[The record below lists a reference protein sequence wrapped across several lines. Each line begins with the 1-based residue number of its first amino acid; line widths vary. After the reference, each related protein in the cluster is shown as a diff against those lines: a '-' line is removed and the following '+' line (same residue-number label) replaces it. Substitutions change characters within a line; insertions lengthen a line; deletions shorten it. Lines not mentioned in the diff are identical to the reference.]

1 MHDLRTANLIF
12 HLGANANIELA
23 SGMRLK
29 TYFFVKAEDIK
40 GGWVVS
46 LNGAL
51 LGHIPHRGL
60 DLDVAE
66 SWILD
71 TLLMHLLTHNKGE
84 LAKFNIS
91 YTSDETLALPADLVA
106 E

>member
-1 MHDLRTANLIF
+1 MHDLRTANLIL

-29 TYFFVKAEDIK
+29 TYFFGKAEDIK

-60 DLDVAE
+60 DLDGADYWTLE
-66 SWILD
+66 
-71 TLLMHLLTHNKGE
+71 TLLMHLLTHNKSD
-84 LAKFNIS
+84 LAKFNIV
-91 YTSDETLALPADLVA
+91 YTSDETIALPADLVA